1 MIIWFVPVIAAD
13 AVAAAVLGFVFGPW
27 YLIAMNQ
34 AARILPQ
41 WLLPGSMGWI
51 AGFGQ
56 GGSAIFPFIAG
67 SIAQATSIESFPPM

>member
-1 MIIWFVPVIAAD
+1 
-13 AVAAAVLGFVFGPW
+13 
-27 YLIAMNQ
+27 
-34 AARILPQ
+34 
-41 WLLPGSMGWI
+41 MGWI